1 MKKKLNY
8 LVVGLLVIASL
19 VSFGCKSKAQKE
31 FEDTMYD
38 CEMNK
43 AYIYYKSGAINYA
56 EYEAL
61 KRDINEQ
68 YK

>member
-1 MKKKLNY
+1 M
-8 LVVGLLVIASL
+8 
-19 VSFGCKSKAQKE
+19 SFGCKSKAQKE

-61 KRDINEQ
+61 KRDINEE